1 MDPLRT
7 YYSGGGLRPSLSDY
21 PHAWYA
27 KQFNENES
35 KVAAYCSYLYGGNR
49 LRCIT
54 ITAVGP
60 LTTVL
65 DVGLYLFIEFN
76 TSRGL
81 RARFGQSMQEISIDG
96 SQDS

>member
-7 YYSGGGLRPSLSDY
+7 YYSAGGLRPSLADY

-49 LRCIT
+49 LRCIA

-65 DVGLYLFIEFN
+65 DVGLCLFIEFN
-76 TSRGL
+76 TSIEG
-81 RARFGQSMQEISIDG
+81 
-96 SQDS
+96 